1 MRRGCISLGNIGCDG
16 CHLSIPHS
24 ERYLIIEEKDGVTLS
39 LCVKCCL
46 EKGYAR
52 YREDRR
58 EQVLTF
64 FAEPVQ
70 SPPDTGL

>member
-1 MRRGCISLGNIGCDG
+1 MGNIECDG

>member
-1 MRRGCISLGNIGCDG
+1 MRRGCISLGGVECDG
-16 CHLSIPHS
+16 CHQIIPHS
-24 ERYLIIEEKDGVTLS
+24 ERYLIIEGKDGVTVS

-52 YREDRR
+52 YREDKR

-64 FAEPVQ
+64 FPEPVQ
-70 SPPDTGL
+70 SPHDTGL